1 MVSGNFDFEEAIAFA
16 ENPEPR
22 CPCVLLLDVSTSM
35 QGAALTALEEGLQV
49 FQADLNRDSLAAKRV
64 EVAIATFADRVEVVQ
79 DFVTADSFEAPRL
92 RVGGMTYMGAAI
104 HAALDLVRDR
114 KAQYR
119 SNGVAYYRP
128 WIFLITDGAPSDDA
142 ETLGSAARR
151 IREEEERKALAFFAV
166 GVEGADME
174 RLGSLAVR
182 SPLKLKGLS
191 FQELFLWLSTSMQQ
205 VSRSRPG
212 EQVPLPS
219 PSGWS
224 EV

>member
-1 MVSGNFDFEEAIAFA
+1 
-16 ENPEPR
+16 
-22 CPCVLLLDVSTSM
+22 
-35 QGAALTALEEGLQV
+35 
-49 FQADLNRDSLAAKRV
+49 LAAKRV
-64 EVAIATFADRVEVVQ
+64 EVAIATFADQVEVLQ
-79 DFVTADSFEAPRL
+79 DFVTADSFEVPRL
-92 RVGGMTYMGAAI
+92 TAGGMTHMGAAV

-142 ETLGSAARR
+142 ETLGAAANRVR
-151 IREEEERKALAFFAV
+151 DEEARKSLAFFAV

-174 RLGSLAVR
+174 RLGALSVR

-191 FQELFLWLSTSMQQ
+191 FQELFLWLSASMQQ

-219 PSGWS
+219 PTGWS